1 MVEKEALQMKRS
13 RFSETQIVSILKEAE
28 SGLTVV
34 DLCRKHGMSDATFY
48 KWRAKYGGLEA
59 SDLKRLKTLE
69 DENRRLKRMYSELSL
84 DHQVLKDVIEKK
96 L

>member
-1 MVEKEALQMKRS
+1 MKRS

-28 SGLTVV
+28 RGISVV
-34 DLCRKHGMSDATFY
+34 DLCRKHSMSDATFY

-59 SDLKRLKTLE
+59 SDLKRLKALE
-69 DENRRLKRMYSELSL
+69 DENLRLKRMYSELSL

>member
-1 MVEKEALQMKRS
+1 MKRS

-28 SGLTVV
+28 SGISVV
-34 DLCRKHGMSDATFY
+34 DLCRKHGMSDASFY
-48 KWRAKYGGLEA
+48 KWRSKYGGLEA
-59 SDLKRLKTLE
+59 SDLKRLKALE
-69 DENRRLKRMYSELSL
+69 DENSRLKRMYSELSL

>member
-1 MVEKEALQMKRS
+1 MS
-13 RFSETQIVSILKEAE
+13 
-28 SGLTVV
+28 VV
-34 DLCRKHGMSDATFY
+34 DLCRKNGMSDATFY

-59 SDLKRLKTLE
+59 SDFKRLKALE
-69 DENRRLKRMYSELSL
+69 DENLRLKRMYSELSL

>member
-1 MVEKEALQMKRS
+1 MKRS
-13 RFSETQIVSILKEAE
+13 RYSETQIVSILKEAE
-28 SGLTVV
+28 SGMCVV
-34 DLCRKHGMSDATFY
+34 DLCRKHGMSDATIY

-59 SDLKRLKTLE
+59 SDLKRLKALE